1 MSYDKSSHLPAP
13 CIIDS
18 GIIVNKKDMQG
29 LLRDL
34 EHVRYHHFLD
44 GNLQSEGEGYV
55 IEVFADSHQSTLVAN
70 HALYINVGSF
80 DYLQLHQSPEQ
91 QTYLD
96 LIQDFRQLRLIPTS
110 NLLQEKDIMSMD
122 AEAIEAMVT
131 QVLSAK
137 RDVQFDDDD
146 YPF

>member
-18 GIIVNKKDMQG
+18 GIIVNKKDMQR

>member
-18 GIIVNKKDMQG
+18 GIIVNKKDMQR

-55 IEVFADSHQSTLVAN
+55 I
-70 HALYINVGSF
+70 
-80 DYLQLHQSPEQ
+80 
-91 QTYLD
+91 
-96 LIQDFRQLRLIPTS
+96 
-110 NLLQEKDIMSMD
+110 
-122 AEAIEAMVT
+122 
-131 QVLSAK
+131 
-137 RDVQFDDDD
+137 
-146 YPF
+146 

>member
-18 GIIVNKKDMQG
+18 GIIVNKKDMQR

-122 AEAIEAMVT
+122 AETIEAMVT